1 MKTFKSP
8 LQRIIASVP
17 AQNEASSHNH
27 PEILQ
32 EELLRSNA
40 RFQTLF
46 DLCREA
52 VLIINPDNSK
62 ILDVNKKTTDLL
74 GYAKQ
79 EIIQQK
85 TTFVFPKQ
93 LRLFRSLC
101 QEAFKKQSASTAR
114 LYAVSSSGEK
124 LPLQTTA
131 WPIDYEGNT
140 SILLFIEDLSVR
152 MQTEQTLREYG
163 TLIEN
168 MQEGL
173 MIVDNDDVVRFVN
186 PRICEMLGY
195 SEDELIG
202 KVGYTVLFNRREQ
215 KVIRNK
221 NKLRTKRVSDQYEI
235 QMVQKS
241 GSLIWVSISGV
252 PVTNSDGKVCGSFG
266 IISDISERKAVET
279 QLKNARDELEKRVL
293 ARTADLQT
301 SEIALQRAKDGLE
314 HRVEERTAELSQAN
328 RILKEQIEVRK
339 RAEEQLLESEE
350 KYRILF
356 NSGNDVVLVYR
367 QRTDGDLT
375 PFIEVNDVACRKLG
389 FSREELLKA
398 DYRKIALQVDEST
411 FLSRLSEIQEE
422 RYLLYEDTFFTRSG
436 NQIPVEVSAHLF
448 DFKNKPTIMAIA
460 RDISARQR
468 AAAQIREQAALL
480 DKAQDA
486 IMVCDLNDHIIYWNK
501 SAERLYGWKMEE
513 VIGTNAFELL
523 FMNHSEQFIS
533 SRRSVLEHEE
543 WQGELSQMTKEGKEI
558 IVKSR
563 WTLVSGNDGSAKS
576 ILVVN
581 TDITEKRRI
590 ESQFLRAQR
599 MESIGALAGG
609 IAHDLNNVLAPILTA
624 VQILQVRFDDNKS
637 QRILDTIEANVKR
650 GADMIKQILT
660 FARGVEGERIP
671 LQMTQIL
678 DEIRQ
683 IIEETFPRSVAL
695 ESSIPRSLWSVS
707 GDATQLHQVLLN
719 LCVNARDA
727 MPEGGELQLIAENQE
742 LTTEANRVHLDAR
755 PGPYVTIRVKDSGT
769 GIPADI
775 INKIFDPFF
784 TTKTM
789 DKGTGLGLSTVSA
802 IVGSHGGFVNV
813 NSSSG
818 EGTTFDVYLPAL
830 VDFEA
835 EEIIEEEGGM
845 RAGKGEVI
853 LVVDDETSILE
864 ITRET
869 LETYGYSVM
878 LAHDGAEAV
887 ALYAQHQEA
896 IPIVI
901 TDMMMPVMDGA
912 ATIRALRKINPHVKI
927 IASSGY
933 MEDSKI
939 SELLGRSVDGFL
951 QKPYTAER
959 LLETLHR
966 VIGAT
971 RE

>member
-1 MKTFKSP
+1 MKTLNQPPISDSIQQH
-8 LQRIIASVP
+8 LTSDL
-17 AQNEASSHNH
+17 H
-27 PEILQ
+27 PEILL
-32 EELLRSNA
+32 EELRRSHS
-40 RFQTLF
+40 RFHTLF
-46 DLCREA
+46 NLCREA
-52 VLIINPDNSK
+52 MLIIDPDTSI
-62 ILDVNKKTTDLL
+62 ILDANTASSRLL
-74 GYAKQ
+74 GYNQTDLPGSKSSL
-79 EIIQQK
+79 I
-85 TTFVFPKQ
+85 FPRQ
-93 LRLFRSLC
+93 TRLFKKLC
-101 QEAFKKQSASTAR
+101 LEAFENSKAHTGR
-114 LYAVSSSGEK
+114 LYATTATKER
-124 LPLQTTA
+124 LPLQTGV
-131 WPIDYEGNT
+131 WPIDHEGNPA
-140 SILLFIEDLSVR
+140 ILLVIEDLSVR

-168 MQEGL
+168 MREGL

-195 SEDELIG
+195 SENELIN
-202 KVGYTVLFNRREQ
+202 KVGYSVLFNRRGQ
-215 KVIRNK
+215 RIIRSK
-221 NKLRTKRVSDQYEI
+221 NKLRTRNVSDQYEI
-235 QMVQKS
+235 EMIRKS
-241 GSLIWVSISGV
+241 GEPIWVSISGV

-266 IISDISERKAVET
+266 IISDISERKTVET
-279 QLKNARDELEKRVL
+279 ELKNARDDLERRVT
-293 ARTADLQT
+293 ARTAELKQ
-301 SEIALQRAKDGLE
+301 SEAALKRAKDGLE

-339 RAEEQLLESEE
+339 QAEEKLLESEE

-367 QRTDGDLT
+367 QQNNGELT
-375 PFIEVNDVACRKLG
+375 SFIEVNDVACRKLG
-389 FSREELLKA
+389 FNRGELLKA
-398 DYRKIALQVDEST
+398 DYRKIAPQIDEAT
-411 FLSRLSEIQEE
+411 FLERISYIQ
-422 RYLLYEDTFFTRSG
+422 RDGYLLYEDVFFTRSG
-436 NQIPVEVSAHLF
+436 SQIPVEVSAHLF
-448 DFKNKPTIMAIA
+448 EFQNQPTIMAIA
-460 RDISARQR
+460 RDISARER

-523 FMNHSEQFIS
+523 FMNRSEQFIS
-533 SRRSVLEHEE
+533 SRRAVLEYEE

-563 WTLVSGNDGSAKS
+563 WTLVSDENSIAKS

-624 VQILQVRFDDNKS
+624 VQILQVRLDDDKS
-637 QRILDTIEANVKR
+637 HRILDTIEGNVKR

-678 DEIRQ
+678 DEIKK
-683 IIEETFPRSVAL
+683 IVEETFPRSVNMH
-695 ESSIPRSLWSVS
+695 SDIPRALWSVS

-727 MPEGGELQLIAENQE
+727 MPEGGELHLTAENTE
-742 LTTEANRVHLDAR
+742 LTIEARRIHLDAS
-755 PGPYVTIRVKDSGT
+755 PGPYVLIRVEDNGS

-802 IVGSHGGFVNV
+802 IVGSHGGFVTV
-813 NSSSG
+813 NSNLG
-818 EGTTFDVYLPAL
+818 KGTAFEVYLPAL
-830 VDFEA
+830 VNIEA
-835 EEIIEEEGGM
+835 EETAEPAEDI

-878 LAHDGAEAV
+878 SAHDGAEAV

-896 IPIVI
+896 IPLVI

-912 ATIRALRKINPHVKI
+912 ATVRALRKVNPHVKI

-933 MEDSKI
+933 MEDTKI
-939 SELLGRSVDGFL
+939 SELLGKNVDGFL
-951 QKPYTAER
+951 QKPYTAEK
-959 LLETLHR
+959 LLVTLHQVLGR
-966 VIGAT
+966 PG
-971 RE
+971 E